1 MPDRIKLLQVLR
13 PAGRLKQDYTD
24 FLIED
29 DDYLEFVQR
38 HHTFS
43 EVICSENNELML
55 NSYYIL
61 NSDACFLD
69 NKSGC
74 ISGSLLEND
83 LNSVLKNVYVDEN
96 KYRARYA

>member
-1 MPDRIKLLQVLR
+1 
-13 PAGRLKQDYTD
+13 
-24 FLIED
+24 
-29 DDYLEFVQR
+29 
-38 HHTFS
+38 
-43 EVICSENNELML
+43 ML

-83 LNSVLKNVYVDEN
+83 LKSVLKNVYVDEN